1 MFTTDNQLRNLV
13 NSVHCAM
20 LWHYKIVIG
29 HFQLWSWSSMNDELS
44 TASTALLRGR
54 NNNAT
59 KCVLFFGG
67 NR

>member
-1 MFTTDNQLRNLV
+1 
-13 NSVHCAM
+13 
-20 LWHYKIVIG
+20 
-29 HFQLWSWSSMNDELS
+29 MNDEFS

-67 NR
+67 NHYKVNGLEDKEKQNTESFARRIIPYIKST